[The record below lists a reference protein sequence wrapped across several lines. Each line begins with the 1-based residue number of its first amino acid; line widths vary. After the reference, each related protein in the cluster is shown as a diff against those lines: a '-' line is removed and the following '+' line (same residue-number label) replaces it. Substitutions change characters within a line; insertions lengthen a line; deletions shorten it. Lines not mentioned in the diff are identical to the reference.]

1 MEPLQTSPRGEVTTL
16 GIPNSFRSELY
27 FLIAE
32 FLSTDEATSKSA
44 AALREEL
51 SSAGKSLLQPRYDWT
66 GKPHP
71 KTYSDVGA
79 EMAQL
84 KLPSDHLLK
93 LCFRLSASRE
103 ASAGTRSLLGRPRD
117 ETLRPRLAWTTDML
131 RRQQSGISRCSPRQW
146 FEKSRLISGLRKLR
160 RTLGHLSSVYC
171 LIFDRTG
178 KFAFTGADDLLVKC
192 WRVEDGRL
200 THTFR
205 GMSSEVSGKYDKDC
219 PPCLKVVYV
228 TGPSNWVFQRRSRL
242 KFWEAPVLG
251 RR

>member
-1 MEPLQTSPRGEVTTL
+1 MEANEGEVQRGEEHNAEEQEAAASEDVSVPATTEPTSAEDADPLPGPSSNPGPSSTPPASSTSRGAPRGAKRSPKGDEEEDGEDMEDGREASSTMEQLHTSPRREVTTL

-66 GKPHP
+66 GRPHP

-93 LCFRLSASRE
+93 LCFRLSASKE
-103 ASAGTRSLLGRPRD
+103 ASAGTRTLLGRPRD
-117 ETLRPRLAWTTDML
+117 EAMRPRLTWTTDML
-131 RRQQSGISRCSPRQW
+131 HQPQSVIS
-146 FEKSRLISGLRKLR
+146 
-160 RTLGHLSSVYC
+160 T
-171 LIFDRTG
+171 D
-178 KFAFTGADDLLVKC
+178 
-192 WRVEDGRL
+192 RL
-200 THTFR
+200 TITPNVLP
-205 GMSSEVSGKYDKDC
+205 EVN
-219 PPCLKVVYV
+219 P
-228 TGPSNWVFQRRSRL
+228 F
-242 KFWEAPVLG
+242 
-251 RR
+251 